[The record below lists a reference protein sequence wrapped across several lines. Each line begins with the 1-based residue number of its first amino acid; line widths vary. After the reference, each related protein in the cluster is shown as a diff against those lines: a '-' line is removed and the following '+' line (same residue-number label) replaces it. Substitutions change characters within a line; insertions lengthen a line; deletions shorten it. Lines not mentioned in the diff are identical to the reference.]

1 MINKREK
8 ILISAC
14 LVGVPCRY
22 DGRDKLNKIVLEI
35 LSHSEAIIVCPELL
49 VGFKIP
55 RSSCNIIGGTGKDV
69 LNNKAKIIGK
79 DGLDYTDMF
88 ISGAKKALK
97 IALDNNVTKAYLR
110 DKSPSC
116 GVGRLFNDN
125 GEGFKIGNGIF
136 AELLEENGIEII
148 RVES

>member
-1 MINKREK
+1 MKSKK

-14 LVGVPCRY
+14 LAGVQCRY
-22 DGRDKLNKIVLEI
+22 DGRDKFSKKVLEI
-35 LSHSEAIIVCPELL
+35 LRQGEAIIICPELL

-69 LNNKAKIIGK
+69 LNGNARIVGK

-88 ISGAKKALK
+88 VSGAKKALK
-97 IALDNNVTKAYLR
+97 IALENNVKKAYLR

-116 GVGRLFNDN
+116 GVGRLYNDN
-125 GEGFKIGNGIF
+125 GEGFKKANGIF
-136 AELLEENGIEII
+136 AQLLVENGIKII
-148 RVES
+148 RVED